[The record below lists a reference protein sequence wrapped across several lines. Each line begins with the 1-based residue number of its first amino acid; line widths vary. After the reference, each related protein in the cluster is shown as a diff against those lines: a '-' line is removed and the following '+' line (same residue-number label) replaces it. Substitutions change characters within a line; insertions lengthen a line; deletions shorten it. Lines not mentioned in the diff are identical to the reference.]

1 MKVTTALVADAAAV
15 ENGKLYVLGGA
26 FDTIW
31 AATLPAIHAQ
41 LALALVAEVDPGE
54 RQRDLDL
61 DIRLVDEDEQATLLE
76 ARGKMRVG
84 APPNLRPGDVST
96 VPLVIPLNNLQ
107 FPEAKGYAFVVSHAG
122 SELARVRFQVRP
134 REG

>member
-1 MKVTTALVADAAAV
+1 MKMTTAFVADAAAV

-31 AATLPAIHAQ
+31 AASLPATHAQ
-41 LALALVAEVDPGE
+41 LALALVAEIDPSE

-61 DIRLVDEDEQATLLE
+61 DVRLVDEDEESTLIE

-84 APPNLRPGDVST
+84 APATLRPGDVST
-96 VPLVIPLNNLQ
+96 VPLVIALNNLE
-107 FPEAKGYAFVVSHAG
+107 FPVAKGFAFVVSHAG
-122 SELARVRFQVRP
+122 NELARVRFQVRL